1 MIGDPLLPAGERTTA
16 RYFNTAAFRLR
27 QPLELAANFAAVLLR
42 SPGRNNFDISL
53 FKNVSVTEDVRVQ
66 LRAEGFNIF
75 NRAEFSSPTTDFSS
89 PNFGAI
95 TSTNT
100 FARQFQLGVRFLF

>member
-1 MIGDPLLPAGERTTA
+1 SS
-16 RYFNTAAFRLR
+16 
-27 QPLELAANFAAVLLR
+27 LR

-53 FKNVSVTEDVRVQ
+53 FKNLSITEDVRLQ
-66 LRAEGFNIF
+66 LRAEGINIF
-75 NRAEFSSPTTDFSS
+75 NRAEYSSPNTGDFNS